1 LRCWVSLFSVLLV
14 ALLML
19 SVPWAL
25 AVSPEEASAA
35 VANAEGS
42 LHDAFRMVADAEAM
56 GANVSA
62 LMERLNHAGD
72 ALTGAEV
79 ALADADYSEATS
91 KAEVC
96 KGLADGVSGDAGI
109 LKSDAVAKASGW
121 LVTVS
126 FSVVGAAAFL
136 TVLFLVWRRLRR
148 GYEEKVFGSRPEVVS

>member
-1 LRCWVSLFSVLLV
+1 
-14 ALLML
+14 ML
-19 SVPWAL
+19 SVPRAL

-42 LHDAFRMVADAEAM
+42 LHDAFRMVVDAEAM
-56 GANVSA
+56 GANVLA
-62 LMERLNHAGD
+62 LMERLNQVGD

-79 ALADADYSEATS
+79 ALAAADYSEATS

-96 KGLADGVSGDAGI
+96 KILADGVSGDAGV

-121 LVTVS
+121 WVTVS

-136 TVLFLVWRRLRR
+136 AVLFFVWRRLRW
-148 GYEEKVFGSRPEVVS
+148 GYEEKVFESRPEAVS